1 MDPSA
6 QHPQH
11 PQHSHDPHMAQ
22 PAHTRVGAAK
32 LHLTKPPAILTP
44 EVEQQHN
51 ASKAKFP
58 YLSLSAGEYVI
69 EEVRRHPIGL
79 LSIWVIV
86 GFLVLVAL
94 AVAPFYGANL
104 AFIAQIF
111 MTTPEQLPSPS
122 LIFVPSILLVVL
134 FALGGLVA
142 TIIYNGN
149 KFYITNESIVQYIQ
163 TGLFTTKQQVVNL
176 INVEDASSEKV
187 NIIEHLL
194 NYGTLR
200 LSTQGE
206 ETIYHFRFVAD
217 PQRVVH
223 KINDASERAVKI
235 LQGYPASEY

>member
-1 MDPSA
+1 MDPNA
-6 QHPQH
+6 QHPHNPQH
-11 PQHSHDPHMAQ
+11 PHAAPT
-22 PAHTRVGAAK
+22 HTRVGAAN
-32 LHLTKPPAILTP
+32 LHLTKPPAIITP
-44 EVEQQHN
+44 EIEKRH
-51 ASKAKFP
+51 SDSRTRFP
-58 YLSLSAGEYVI
+58 HLSLSAGEYVI

-94 AVAPFYGANL
+94 SVAPFYSVNQ

-111 MTTPEQLPSPS
+111 MTGVDQLPAPALLFIPS
-122 LIFVPSILLVVL
+122 VLLVAL
-134 FALGGLVA
+134 FALGGFVA

-187 NIIEHLL
+187 NIVEHVL
-194 NYGTLR
+194 NYGTLK

-206 ETIYHFRFVAD
+206 ETVYHFRFVSD
-217 PQRVVH
+217 PQRVVAS
-223 KINDASERAVKI
+223 INDASERAVKI

>member
-1 MDPSA
+1 MGPNA
-6 QHPQH
+6 QHDHNQPQ
-11 PQHSHDPHMAQ
+11 QPHA
-22 PAHTRVGAAK
+22 AHVGAARGI
-32 LHLTKPPAILTP
+32 HPTKPPAIITP
-44 EVEQQHN
+44 EVEARHKD
-51 ASKAKFP
+51 SRTKFP
-58 YLSLSAGEYVI
+58 HLSLSAGEYVI

-86 GFLVLVAL
+86 GFLILIAL
-94 AVAPFYGANL
+94 AVAPFYGANIS
-104 AFIAQIF
+104 FIAQIF
-111 MTTPEQLPSPS
+111 MTTPEQLPSAALLSVPS
-122 LIFVPSILLVVL
+122 LLLAAL
-134 FALGGLVA
+134 FGLGGLVA

-206 ETIYHFRFVAD
+206 ETIYHFRFVSD

-223 KINDASERAVKI
+223 SINDASERAVKI

>member
-1 MDPSA
+1 MDPHA
-6 QHPQH
+6 PKQPHQTPHPQH
-11 PQHSHDPHMAQ
+11 PFS
-22 PAHTRVGAAK
+22 PAAA
-32 LHLTKPPAILTP
+32 HPIKPPAIITP
-44 EVEQQHN
+44 EIEARHN
-51 ASKAKFP
+51 ESKHKFP
-58 YLSLSAGEYVI
+58 HLSLSAGEYVI

-86 GFLVLVAL
+86 GFLVLISL
-94 AVAPFYGANL
+94 AIAPFYAANQ

-111 MTTPEQLPSPS
+111 MTTTEQLPASAV
-122 LIFVPSILLVVL
+122 IFVPSLLLTAL
-134 FALGGLVA
+134 FFLGGLVA

-149 KFYITNESIVQYIQ
+149 KFYITNESIVQFIQ

-176 INVEDASSEKV
+176 INVEDASSERV
-187 NIIEHLL
+187 NIVEHLL

-223 KINDASERAVKI
+223 AINDASERAVKI

>member
-1 MDPSA
+1 VDPNA
-6 QHPQH
+6 QHVPQQPQQPH
-11 PQHSHDPHMAQ
+11 PV
-22 PAHTRVGAAK
+22 RVGAARGV
-32 LHLTKPPAILTP
+32 HPTQPPALITP
-44 EVEQQHN
+44 EVEKRHKDSQ
-51 ASKAKFP
+51 ASFP
-58 YLSLSAGEYVI
+58 HLSLSAGEYVI

-86 GFLVLVAL
+86 GFLVLCAVAI
-94 AVAPFYGANL
+94 APFYGANIP
-104 AFIAQIF
+104 FIAQVF
-111 MTTPEQLPSPS
+111 MTTPEQLPSAA
-122 LIFVPSILLVVL
+122 LLSIPTFILAIL
-134 FALGGLVA
+134 FGLGGVVA

-187 NIIEHLL
+187 NIVEHLL

-223 KINDASERAVKI
+223 AINDASERAVKI

>member
-1 MDPSA
+1 MDPNA
-6 QHPQH
+6 QHTPRHHQQPQAAHLGGAHGLH
-11 PQHSHDPHMAQ
+11 P
-22 PAHTRVGAAK
+22 
-32 LHLTKPPAILTP
+32 TKPPAIITP
-44 EVEQQHN
+44 EVEKRHKESQHR
-51 ASKAKFP
+51 FP
-58 YLSLSAGEYVI
+58 HLALSAGEYVI

-94 AVAPFYGANL
+94 AIAPFYGANL
-104 AFIAQIF
+104 QFLAQIF
-111 MTTPEQLPSPS
+111 MTTPEQLPSAALLTIPS
-122 LIFVPSILLVVL
+122 LLLAIL
-134 FALGGLVA
+134 FGLGGVVA

-217 PQRVVH
+217 PPRVVH
-223 KINDASERAVKI
+223 AINDASERAVKI

>member
-1 MDPSA
+1 MDPQAPKSHYPTS
-6 QHPQH
+6 QPQH
-11 PQHSHDPHMAQ
+11 PFH
-22 PAHTRVGAAK
+22 PANAHP
-32 LHLTKPPAILTP
+32 TKPPAVITP
-44 EVEQQHN
+44 EVEVRHN
-51 ASKAKFP
+51 ESKHKFP
-58 YLSLSAGEYVI
+58 HLSLSAGEYVI

-94 AVAPFYGANL
+94 AIAPFYGANQ

-111 MTTPEQLPSPS
+111 MTTTEQLPSAVTV
-122 LIFVPSILLVVL
+122 FVPSLLLTVL
-134 FALGGLVA
+134 FFLGGVVA
-142 TIIYNGN
+142 TVIYNGN
-149 KFYITNESIVQYIQ
+149 KFYITNESVVQFIQ

-176 INVEDASSEKV
+176 INVEDASSERV

-206 ETIYHFRFVAD
+206 ETVYHFRFVAN

-223 KINDASERAVKI
+223 AINDASERAVKI
-235 LQGYPASEY
+235 LQGYPSSEY

>member
-1 MDPSA
+1 MDPNA
-6 QHPQH
+6 QQPQT
-11 PQHSHDPHMAQ
+11 PQPHH
-22 PAHTRVGAAK
+22 PAHARVGAAK
-32 LHLTKPPAILTP
+32 IHLTKPPAILTP
-44 EVEQQHN
+44 EVEKHHN
-51 ASKAKFP
+51 ESKARFP

-86 GFLVLVAL
+86 GFLILVAL
-94 AVAPFYGANL
+94 AVAPFYGANQ

-111 MTTPEQLPSPS
+111 MTTVDQLPAPA
-122 LIFVPSILLVVL
+122 LLFVPSILLVAL
-134 FALGGLVA
+134 FALGGMVA

-217 PQRVVH
+217 PQQVVH

>member
-1 MDPSA
+1 MDPNA
-6 QHPQH
+6 QQPHQPQ
-11 PQHSHDPHMAQ
+11 PHDPHMAA
-22 PAHTRVGAAK
+22 PTHARVGAAK
-32 LHLTKPPAILTP
+32 IHLTKPPAILTP
-44 EVEQQHN
+44 EVEQHHN

-58 YLSLSAGEYVI
+58 HLSLSAGEYVI

-86 GFLVLVAL
+86 GFLILIAL
-94 AVAPFYGANL
+94 AVAPFYGTNQ

-111 MTTPEQLPSPS
+111 MTTVDQLPSPA
-122 LIFVPSILLVVL
+122 LLFFPSILLVIL
-134 FALGGLVA
+134 FGLGGLVA

-187 NIIEHLL
+187 NVIEHLL
-194 NYGTLR
+194 NYGTLK

-206 ETIYHFRFVAD
+206 ETVYHFRFVSN
-217 PQRVVH
+217 PQRVVAR
-223 KINDASERAVKI
+223 INDASERAVKI
-235 LQGYPASEY
+235 LQGYPVSEF

>member
-1 MDPSA
+1 MDPNA
-6 QHPQH
+6 HQPRHPQH
-11 PQHSHDPHMAQ
+11 PHTTHPT
-22 PAHTRVGAAK
+22 HTRVGAANV
-32 LHLTKPPAILTP
+32 HLTKPPSIITP
-44 EVEQQHN
+44 EVEARHN
-51 ASKAKFP
+51 DSKTRFP
-58 YLSLSAGEYVI
+58 HLALSAGEYVI

-86 GFLVLVAL
+86 GFLILMAL
-94 AVAPFYGANL
+94 AVAPFYGANQ

-111 MTTPEQLPSPS
+111 MTTTEQLPSPA
-122 LIFVPSILLVVL
+122 LLFFPSILLVAL
-134 FALGGLVA
+134 FALGGMVA

-206 ETIYHFRFVAD
+206 ETVYHFRFVAD
-217 PQRVVH
+217 PPRVVH
-223 KINDASERAVKI
+223 AINDASERAVKL